1 MKGLLKKDH
10 ILLRDYFFIFLLLD
24 ITISVMNGGMILL
37 SRRDTCV
44 RDVGRLAVT
53 SYILVTFVQSLINQ
67 TFNDDEKS
75 GFLANVFTQP
85 VTRSEYV
92 KEKYILA
99 LQLTGIF
106 AGIHTAGIIIGLI
119 LRTEPLTS
127 DAMLLLA
134 EIYIL
139 SLAGALS
146 LSFNSISMFMKFG
159 AGKKGIGVRVI
170 VLLPMVMTYL
180 IWALNVTRDNAEF
193 HIALPA
199 IVTLLSFALSIF
211 LVPMSFKWAERREV

>member
-10 ILLRDYFFIFLLLD
+10 ILLRDLFFIFLLLD
-24 ITISVMNGGMILL
+24 IAFSVMNGGMILL
-37 SRRDTCV
+37 SQRDTCV
-44 RDVGRLAVT
+44 RDVSRLAVT
-53 SYILVTFVQSLINQ
+53 SYTLVTFVQSLINQ

-85 VTRSEYV
+85 VTRGEYV

-106 AGIHTAGIIIGLI
+106 AGIVTAGIIIGI
-119 LRTEPLTS
+119 IFRKEPFPSEALV
-127 DAMLLLA
+127 LLA

-146 LSFNSISMFMKFG
+146 LSFNSISLFMKFG
-159 AGKKGIGVRVI
+159 AGKKGGGVRVI
-170 VLLPMVMTYL
+170 VLSPMIITYF
-180 IWALNVTRDNAEF
+180 IWAMNMNRDKSELNILA
-193 HIALPA
+193 PA
-199 IVTLLSFALSIF
+199 IVTLLYFAVSLF